1 MATVVQDNWSVMLK
15 ITLLDSADECRFR
28 LEGKLSGLWVGELR
42 QCWKTAS
49 STTHG
54 RRTVM
59 DLRDVDF
66 VDSAGEALLG
76 DMSREGVALQVS
88 TPFMQS
94 VVDGIAAAPRGSGR
108 VEGLAESA

>member
-1 MATVVQDNWSVMLK
+1 MLK

-28 LEGKLSGLWVGELR
+28 LEGKLSGPWVAEMR

-49 STTHG
+49 STTYG

-66 VDSAGEALLG
+66 VDPAGEALLG
-76 DMSREGVALQVS
+76 EMSREGVALQAS

-94 VVDGIAAAPRGSGR
+94 VVDGIAAARRESQP
-108 VEGLAESA
+108 VDGLAESA